1 MMRRRAKGEGG
12 IYRRADGRWCA
23 ALDLGRATGKRRR
36 RIVYGK
42 SRREVSEKLFALR
55 KDAERGGLAEPGR
68 LTVEQYLTR
77 WLEDGA
83 RPSVRPT
90 TLANYRSIVRCH
102 VLPRIGGERLA
113 RLSALRLQELYSDL
127 ERSGAKPRTRHG
139 EMSILSAFDPVT
151 MKASGL
157 PRRFFLIITV

>member
-55 KDAERGGLAEPGR
+55 KDAERGGLADRRVAEVID
-68 LTVEQYLTR
+68 LQV
-77 WLEDGA
+77 A
-83 RPSVRPT
+83 RGPVRPVKKV
-90 TLANYRSIVRCH
+90 A
-102 VLPRIGGERLA
+102 GG
-113 RLSALRLQELYSDL
+113 DL
-127 ERSGAKPRTRHG
+127 ELLTP
-139 EMSILSAFDPVT
+139 EDE
-151 MKASGL
+151 ASPPGGGKGSDEDAVYPSSRDL
-157 PRRFFLIITV
+157 FR